1 MRIAFG
7 NQSSKRDSNTPSEKW
22 MRTEK
27 SEMHAKYHKKDISN
41 VFWVSGQDSVAKRR
55 KKKKTR
61 QRKYC
66 KALHLNGWLPI

>member
-41 VFWVSGQDSVAKRR
+41 VFWVSGQDSVAKR
-55 KKKKTR
+55 KKKKR
-61 QRKYC
+61 QGKENIVKHC
-66 KALHLNGWLPI
+66 I